1 MNEKRMA
8 NWKEL
13 LEMRKEVVSEDEYK
27 EILKKYKME
36 NFDPKFTEMQ
46 HRIITSRAEK
56 LAQSVI
62 WNGGTKDE
70 VKTVI
75 LNTMICMDSMKH
87 KLDWR
92 KWQKDN
98 SIAPLTMKYMVK
110 IVEA

>member
-36 NFDPKFTEMQ
+36 NFDPKFTETQ
-46 HRIITSRAEK
+46 HRIITDRAAK
-56 LAQSVI
+56 LAHSVI

-70 VKTVI
+70 VKMVI

-98 SIAPLTMKYMVK
+98 SIGLLTMKYMVK
-110 IVEA
+110 IVEV